1 MSRRLGRLL
10 SILVLALAGTTRLS
24 AQTTITL
31 EGVVVNDAG
40 KPIENA
46 QVAVIQA
53 ATNETRNILTRS
65 NGEFRVLGLESGRYT
80 VTARYIGF
88 RPATEVVQLVVG
100 QRARLTMQL
109 EPGAVELQA
118 VRVAEEKVKSVEV
131 QRL

>member
-1 MSRRLGRLL
+1 MSRRLGPLL
-10 SILVLALAGTTRLS
+10 LPILIFALANATRLA

-40 KPIENA
+40 KPIDNA
-46 QVAVIQA
+46 QVWVVQA
-53 ATNETRNILTRS
+53 ATNETRNVLTRS
-65 NGEFRVLGLESGRYT
+65 SGEFRVLGLESGRYT

-88 RPATEVVQLVVG
+88 RPTSEVVQLVVG

-118 VRVAEEKVKSVEV
+118 VRVA
-131 QRL
+131 